1 MLELAGGIVYK
12 SGMRKNELIRL
23 VILVALVLVITSL
36 HYLTTTQKVH
46 FHDIYRRLYYI
57 PIVLGGLWFTLRG
70 GLTTAIAVSV
80 LFAPHVVFQWGHH
93 PAADPEQ
100 YLEILLYNV
109 IGFLTG
115 FLAEKEKSQKVRYQ
129 KTAHRLEESYD
140 KLKSQADQILEIE
153 EQLRR
158 ADRLSALGQLS
169 AGMAHEIR
177 NPLGSIRGT
186 AEILQE
192 GIDPAD
198 RRYEFTCILIKEVD
212 RLNKVVQNFLDFARP
227 SGGDRDLVDVNR
239 LLAEV
244 LTLTGPP
251 ALKNGVRTRLEAG
264 VVPEMEGDEEQLKQ
278 AFLNLVLNAL
288 QAMPSGGSLDIITAM
303 SAGALE
309 IRFTDSGGGIPP
321 ENLDRIFNPFFT
333 TRGEGTGLGLA
344 ITHRIIQGH
353 GGRIAVESRL
363 GAGTT
368 FILTFPVNAP

>member
-1 MLELAGGIVYK
+1 
-12 SGMRKNELIRL
+12 MRKNEIIRL
-23 VILVALVLVITSL
+23 LILVALVLVITSL

-70 GLTTAIAVSV
+70 GLATAIAVSV

-115 FLAEKEKSQKVRYQ
+115 FLAEKEKTQKVRYQ
-129 KTAHRLEESYD
+129 KAAHRLEESYD

-227 SGGDRDLVDVNR
+227 SAGDRDLVDVNR

-251 ALKNGVRTRLEAG
+251 ALKNGVTARLDAG
-264 VVPEMEGDEEQLKQ
+264 AVPEMDGDGEQLKQ

-288 QAMPSGGSLDIITAM
+288 QAMPAGGSLDISTAA
-303 SAGALE
+303 SAGVLE

-321 ENLDRIFNPFFT
+321 EDLDRIFNPFFT
-333 TRGEGTGLGLA
+333 TRDEGTGLGLA
-344 ITHRIIQGH
+344 ITHRIVQGH

-368 FILTFPVNAP
+368 FLLTFPVNAV

>member
-1 MLELAGGIVYK
+1 
-12 SGMRKNELIRL
+12 MRKNELIRL
-23 VILVALVLVITSL
+23 LILVALVLVITSL
-36 HYLTTTQKVH
+36 HYLTTTQKVQ

-57 PIVLGGLWFTLRG
+57 PIVLGGIWFTLRG
-70 GLTTAIAVSV
+70 GLVTAIAVSV
-80 LFAPHVVFQWGHH
+80 LFAPHVLFQWGHH

-115 FLAEKEKSQKVRYQ
+115 FLAEKEKTQKVRYQ

-227 SGGDRDLVDVNR
+227 SAGDRDLVDVNR

-251 ALKNGVRTRLEAG
+251 AQKNGVTPRLAAG
-264 VVPEMEGDEEQLKQ
+264 AVPEMEGDGEQLKQ

-288 QAMPSGGSLDIITAM
+288 QAMPDGGSLDISTAIA
-303 SAGALE
+303 AGALE
-309 IRFTDSGGGIPP
+309 IRFTDSGGGIPV

-333 TRGEGTGLGLA
+333 TRDEGTGLGLA
-344 ITHRIIQGH
+344 ITHRIVQGH

-368 FILTFPVNAP
+368 IILTFPVNAV

>member
-70 GLTTAIAVSV
+70 GLATAIAVSV

-115 FLAEKEKSQKVRYQ
+115 FLAEKEKTQKVRYQ
-129 KTAHRLEESYD
+129 KAAHRLEESYD

-227 SGGDRDLVDVNR
+227 SGGDRELVDINR

-244 LTLTGPP
+244 LTLTGQP
-251 ALKNGVRTRLEAG
+251 ALKNGVTTRLDAG
-264 VVPEMEGDEEQLKQ
+264 VVPEMEGDGEQLKQ

-288 QAMPSGGSLDIITAM
+288 QAMPAGGSLTISTALT
-303 SAGALE
+303 AGTLE
-309 IRFTDSGGGIPP
+309 VRFTDTGGGIPR

-368 FILTFPVNAP
+368 FILTFPVNAS

>member
-12 SGMRKNELIRL
+12 SGMRKNEIIRL
-23 VILVALVLVITSL
+23 VVLVALVLVITSL

-70 GLTTAIAVSV
+70 GLATAIAVSV

-93 PAADPEQ
+93 PTADPEQ

-115 FLAEKEKSQKVRYQ
+115 FLAEKEKTQKVRYQ
-129 KTAHRLEESYD
+129 KAAHRLEESYD

-227 SGGDRDLVDVNR
+227 SGGDRELVDINR

-244 LTLTGPP
+244 LTLTGQP
-251 ALKNGVRTRLEAG
+251 ALKNGVTTRLEAG
-264 VVPEMEGDEEQLKQ
+264 VVPEMEGDGEQLKQ

-288 QAMPSGGSLDIITAM
+288 QAMPAGGSLTISTALTE
-303 SAGALE
+303 GTLE
-309 IRFTDSGGGIPP
+309 IRFTDTGGGIPR

-353 GGRIAVESRL
+353 GGRIAVESRV